1 MLRKKNFNQEFL
13 DILFQQRNK
22 VYGAYELR
30 INYSRRMKKAF
41 SIMGLVFGLAACLPF
56 LSVSS
61 NSVDPK
67 VRKPTVLTTIQIN
80 QKVLPQTPP
89 KKRSEVAKTTRTK
102 TTTKALSYKID
113 KTEKLILQPSLPDK
127 EEFIS
132 KVPGTTTPTGE
143 PNPSGDGGITGGKG
157 AQPQAPTVL
166 PKVEDFVYNPE
177 DFSGELP
184 LFSRRRRCVKPF
196 YYRSIQHTPHRLYA
210 KI

>member
-157 AQPQAPTVL
+157 VN
-166 PKVEDFVYNPE
+166 PKHQRYYLKWKTSCTTRKTSAVSYPFFPE
-177 DFSGELP
+177 
-184 LFSRRRRCVKPF
+184 
-196 YYRSIQHTPHRLYA
+196 A
-210 KI
+210 KMR